1 MVVSSCYRNPRSF
14 RPLMDRL
21 ISRARVPLIWTIKI
35 TEGVMVSGDRSA
47 IAELLDI
54 AAQRER
60 PSRDDL
66 PWGNDERLRPCGCG
80 DSGPATPYI
89 GGSRATAPGIEHR
102 GPACRR
108 RSWATDRIVPTSNSP
123 RGHSQQQARSTPS
136 PGSSTLVNS
145 VDDLRPGSILDAAS
159 LPSPD
164 PVHIIPT
171 HAQAGDK
178 ENNGAAA
185 DPTFG
190 PHPSVKRPRVRLR
203 VRCGR

>member
-159 LPSPD
+159 FPSPD